1 MLKKA
6 EEIAFMNG
14 YNKIAIISGVGVR
27 NYYRKLGY
35 NLEEDFN
42 FMIKDIEYKAIETK
56 YYIMFFMI
64 ALPILY
70 AIIYMGEYE
79 HHYNYIEL

>member
-1 MLKKA
+1 
-6 EEIAFMNG
+6 
-14 YNKIAIISGVGVR
+14 
-27 NYYRKLGY
+27 
-35 NLEEDFN
+35 
-42 FMIKDIEYKAIETK
+42 MIKDIEYKAIETK

-79 HHYNYIEL
+79 NHYNYIEL